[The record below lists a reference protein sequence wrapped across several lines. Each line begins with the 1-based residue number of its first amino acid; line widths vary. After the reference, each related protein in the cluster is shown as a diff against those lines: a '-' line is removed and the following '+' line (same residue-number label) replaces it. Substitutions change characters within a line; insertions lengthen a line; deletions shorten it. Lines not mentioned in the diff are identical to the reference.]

1 METTPSPARH
11 ELLER
16 ISIDPN
22 IVFGK
27 PCIRGTRIWVSLIMD
42 NLASGI
48 SEDDI
53 LSAYPTL
60 KKDDI
65 RAAMA
70 YAAELAR
77 DRYVALAV

>member
-1 METTPSPARH
+1 METTPSPTRQ

-16 ISIDPN
+16 ITIDPN
-22 IVFGK
+22 IAFGK

>member
-1 METTPSPARH
+1 MGNISTLPRH

-16 ISIDPN
+16 ITVDPN
-22 IVFGK
+22 IAFGK
-27 PCIRGTRIWVSLIMD
+27 PCIRGTRIWVSLIID
-42 NLASGI
+42 NLAAGAP
-48 SEDDI
+48 EEEI
-53 LSAYPTL
+53 LSAYPSL

>member
-1 METTPSPARH
+1 METTSSETRQ
-11 ELLER
+11 ELLKR
-16 ISIDPN
+16 ITIDPN
-22 IVFGK
+22 ISFGK
-27 PCIRGTRIWVSLIMD
+27 PCIRGTRIWVSLIID

-48 SEDDI
+48 PEDEI

-77 DRYVALAV
+77 DRYVTLTA